1 MSYIISYSDPAKASY
16 PITVADN
23 TIYNGVGTGSLK
35 LVGKNYPAYGQPV
48 AENFIHL
55 LENFASSTPPV
66 NPVEGQLW
74 YDNATGKLRLNNGTA
89 NNTNWK
95 PVNGLYQQGTQPID
109 AVIGDVWVDTVR
121 NQIFIN
127 NGTDFSTLVG
137 PSYSSAV
144 SAGPIVITDTDNQG
158 NAHQIVKFYIDGNE
172 QAVLTSAAYTPL
184 SPPYGFSS
192 YQAGINLINTSL
204 FNGTAD
210 SANYLRQSGIKVS
223 GSSFMRNDQSQ
234 SITGQLTV
242 QIDGNA
248 LLIGADPTFILER
261 TSNGSNANFVNNYKT
276 PGYGTFTFNIKD
288 ANAKNIPVLTIG
300 GNPQQVVVSSYTTA
314 TSKSTGALVVNGG
327 VGIGGDLF
335 VGGNIRFTN
344 PYNSTLTVATV
355 FVTSSSAAI
364 STMTGAFTVTGGVGV
379 GDSVYIGNNLSV
391 TNRIYDS
398 NGKSGN
404 SGDVLV
410 SQGNKIIW
418 TSYPFGGTSTNVTSA
433 TISGF
438 INITGATS
446 ATSTNTGALTV
457 AGGAGIGLD
466 LWVNGLITGTNIYSK
481 ALAVANSGTFNT
493 VVINGTTASTTPTTG
508 ALVVAGGVGISGDVH
523 VQGTVYANILSIQNT
538 TITSTSTVVDD
549 VFRITTTTDAIS
561 LNTAS
566 LVVLGGASITKNI
579 LAGNQIYVKT
589 GANTSPSPVAGLW
602 PVSTQTYVLPAATSI
617 ARGGVKVGTSLS
629 INVDVLDVNT
639 ATLMTTSTYAQFV
652 TSTAT
657 QTRLGGIVIGSNLTV
672 DGLATVSVATAT
684 NSTLGL
690 VSVDLNEG
698 IYVTQGRIGLTT
710 ATNIYIGGVRLGENV
725 LSRTNGTLYIDT
737 STLLVATAVSIAS
750 TATANTLGGIKI
762 GQNVN
767 ISSSGTISVSTGAGY
782 VLPFGNTSTIGG
794 VKQNS
799 DFPSIV
805 INQSNGELELNVN
818 FIGSTGTQATL
829 AWNTAT
835 SQYDLSY
842 YSSPANT
849 GYNVAYNTIVTQD
862 NLQARVT
869 TSGVV
874 QIKASTTT
882 MSAYWSAYQMISG
895 QLAMSPTVNTGAS
908 LSTSTWTNIGTSN
921 NLSSGGDTIIA
932 NVQDQTAGRLYRVTY
947 IHTAGVSSA
956 SAVIERLI

>member
-95 PVNGLYQQGTQPID
+95 PVNGIYQQGTQPID
-109 AVIGDVWVDTVR
+109 GVLGDVWIDTVR

-144 SAGPIVITDTDNQG
+144 SAGPIVVTDTDNQNG
-158 NAHQIVKFYIDGNE
+158 THQIIKFYIDGNE
-172 QAVLTSAAYTPL
+172 QAVLTSAAYTPQ
-184 SPPYGFSS
+184 SPPYGFTS
-192 YQAGINLINTSL
+192 YQAGINLINTSIL
-204 FNGTAD
+204 NGTAD

-223 GSSFMRNDQSQ
+223 GNSFMRNDQSQ

-327 VGIGGDLF
+327 AGIGGDLY
-335 VGGNIRFTN
+335 VGGNINFTN
-344 PYNSTLTVATV
+344 PYSSTLTVATI

-418 TSYPFGGTSTNVTSA
+418 TTYPFGGTSTVVTSA
-433 TISGF
+433 YINSATIAGTV
-438 INITGATS
+438 N
-446 ATSTNTGALTV
+446 ATSTSTGALRV
-457 AGGAGIGLD
+457 GGGVGIGLD

-493 VVINGTTASTTPTTG
+493 VVINGTTASTTSTNG
-508 ALVVAGGVGISGDVH
+508 ALIVKGGVGIGGDLH
-523 VQGTVYANILSIQNT
+523 VQGTVYATVLTVQNT
-538 TITSTSTVVDD
+538 TITSVSTVVDD
-549 VFRITTTTDAIS
+549 VFRITNTTNSTSTVTGAMTI
-561 LNTAS
+561 A
-566 LVVLGGASITKNI
+566 GGVGVGRDI
-579 LAGNQIYVKT
+579 LSGGQIYVKT

-602 PVSTQTYVLPAATSI
+602 PVSTQTYVLPAAT
-617 ARGGVKVGTSLS
+617 AVVRGGVKVGTSLS

-684 NSTLGL
+684 NSVLGL
-690 VSVDLNEG
+690 VSINLNEG
-698 IYVTQGRIGLTT
+698 IAVSQGRIGLTT
-710 ATNIYIGGVRLGENV
+710 ATSVYIGGVRLGENV
-725 LSRTNGTLYIDT
+725 YSRTNGTLYIDT
-737 STLLVATAVSIAS
+737 STLLVAQAVSISS
-750 TATANTLGGIKI
+750 TATATTLGGVKI
-762 GQNVN
+762 GQNIN
-767 ISSSGTISVSTGAGY
+767 ISTSGTISVSTGAGY
-782 VLPFGNTSTIGG
+782 VLPIGSTSTIGG
-794 VKQNS
+794 VKQNATV
-799 DFPSIV
+799 PSIV
-805 INQSNGELELNVN
+805 INQSNGEIDVNLNFVS
-818 FIGSTGTQATL
+818 STGTQATVSF
-829 AWNTAT
+829 NTT
-835 SQYDLSY
+835 TNQYDVSY
-842 YSSPANT
+842 YASPANT
-849 GYNVAYNTIVTQD
+849 GYNVAYNSVVTQD

-874 QIKASTTT
+874 QIKAATTT
-882 MSAYWSAYQMISG
+882 MSAYWSAYQIISG

-908 LSTSTWTNIGTSN
+908 LSTSTWTNVGTSN

-932 NVQDQTAGRLYRVTY
+932 NVQDQNAGRLYRVTY